1 MNINPRTGQSYPIG
15 ATYTPEGVNF
25 CIFSKNCQEVEL
37 LFFDDADDAEPSRA
51 ISLDPD
57 KNRTFYYWHIF
68 VKDVKPGQLYGYRVY
83 GDYKPEK
90 GYLFDGSKLLLDPY
104 AKAVAVGKNYDR
116 HKAKTYGFENAA
128 YAMKSV
134 VIDHEEYDWEG
145 DQPLQI
151 PYSKTVIYELHVN
164 GFTQHPNS
172 GVNDRL
178 RGTYLGLIE
187 KIPYLKELG
196 ITAVELLPVHQFDF
210 QDAPNGVNYW
220 GYSPIGF
227 FAPHHA
233 YGTTSDPVKTVREFK
248 DMVKAL
254 HKAGIEV
261 ILDVVYNHTSE
272 AGVKDG
278 VTQCFKGIENVA
290 YYSFKKNSYE
300 YADYTGCGN
309 SLNANHSIVRR
320 MIMDS
325 LRFWVSE
332 MHVDG
337 FRFDLASVLARDEEG
352 HPLENPPI
360 LWEIESEPVLASTK
374 IIAEA
379 WDAAGLYQVGKFIG
393 DKWSEWNGVYRD
405 DVRRFIKGDDLMT
418 GGVVQRIMGS
428 PDLFYSVNRDPNRSV
443 NFVTCHDGFT
453 LNDLVSYNVKHN
465 EANGENNRDGMN
477 DNFSWN
483 CGHEGETDNP
493 EIDALRLRQIKNMF
507 TMMMVSQGTPMLLMG
522 DEVRRTQN
530 GNNNAYCQNNE
541 ISWFDWDLLK
551 KNAGLHRFVKMLI
564 NDFFKRFKILHEER
578 FWIDDNRGKNPHVT
592 WHGIKVGQPDWGET
606 SHSIAYTLG
615 KPNSKEHLHIMINAY
630 WDKLAFELPVLSK
643 KPSGKWLKII
653 DTAASSPNDIQ
664 SIKNGSPIKSN
675 LVELNGRSI
684 MVLYNSEKSK

>member
-15 ATYTPEGVNF
+15 ATYTPAGVNF
-25 CIFSKNCQEVEL
+25 CLFSKNCSAVEL
-37 LFFDDADDAEPSRA
+37 LFFDDADDAEPSRV
-51 ISLDPD
+51 INLDPD

-68 VKDVKPGQLYGYRVY
+68 VKGVKPGQLYGYRVY

-116 HKAKTYGFENAA
+116 HKARHYGYENAA
-128 YAMKSV
+128 SAMKSV

-233 YGTTSDPVKTVREFK
+233 YGTTNNPVKTIREFK

-272 AGVKDG
+272 AGAKDG

-379 WDAAGLYQVGKFIG
+379 WDAAGLYQVGNFIG

-405 DVRRFIKGDDLMT
+405 DVRRFIKGDDIMT

-428 PDLFYSVNRDPNRSV
+428 PDLFYSVSRDPNRSV

-453 LNDLVSYNVKHN
+453 LNDLVSYDVKHN

-507 TMMMVSQGTPMLLMG
+507 TMLMVSQGTPMLLMG

-541 ISWFDWDLLK
+541 ISWFDWQLLE
-551 KNAGLHRFVKMLI
+551 KNTGLHRFVKMLI

-615 KPNSKEHLHIMINAY
+615 KPNSKEHLHVMINAY
-630 WDKLAFELPVLSK
+630 WENLAFELPVLSK
-643 KPSGKWLKII
+643 NPSGKWVKII
-653 DTAASSPNDIQ
+653 DTAETSPNDIKN
-664 SIKNGSPIKSN
+664 IKDGTPIKGN
-675 LVELNGRSI
+675 LVELKDRSI
-684 MVLYNSEKSK
+684 MVLFTSAK